1 MRKIIDVLH
10 RIQLIIGTICLSIF
24 LVTVV
29 WQIFTRL
36 IGVSALWT
44 EDVSIYSFIW
54 SVFMG
59 ASALVRD
66 RAHFAFSSLVD
77 GMQNPRKK
85 AYLRIGISTAMIFFS
100 AGILYY
106 GIVVSAKFWNH
117 QWVGIPS
124 LKRGPVWLCLP
135 ISGGLSIVYLIEL
148 IVADARTFL
157 LKRPA

>member
-1 MRKIIDVLH
+1 MKRIIDVLH
-10 RIQLIIGTICLSIF
+10 RTQLIIGTICLTIF
-24 LVTVV
+24 LITVI

-59 ASALVRD
+59 ASALVRN

-77 GMQNPRKK
+77 GMHDPQKK
-85 AYLRIGISTAMIFFS
+85 GYLLIGISAVMIFFS
-100 AGILYY
+100 AGMLYY
-106 GIVVSAKFWNH
+106 GIIVSSQFWNH
-117 QWVGIPS
+117 QWVGIPV

-135 ISGGLSIVYLIEL
+135 ICGGMSIVYLVEL
-148 IVADARTFL
+148 IITDVRTFI